1 MAKKSKLTKKEIVFY
16 SIAAVIGAVGLLFVV
31 FGIVG
36 SHFPGIN
43 EDNWIAASEKA
54 WLTNW
59 SGIGYRWWGLI
70 LVGIAAV
77 IACISLTVFAREGD
91 RDSERALRRQQ
102 RLAMAQE
109 KIVDEQPDQ
118 ITAA

>member
-16 SIAAVIGAVGLLFVV
+16 AIVAAIGAVGLLFVV

-70 LVGIAAV
+70 LVGVAAF
-77 IACISLTVFAREGD
+77 IACVSLTVFAREGD
-91 RDSERALRRQQ
+91 RDSERSARRAQ
-102 RLAMAQE
+102 RLGVSNESQVTEAE
-109 KIVDEQPDQ
+109 EVSK
-118 ITAA
+118 